1 MGDKLDEFGRRLRGG
16 SRDRASSSPPPPSN
30 RRRARSPSPA
40 SEPSRYQR
48 SSSPHKR
55 RRFSRSPPPRRFG
68 GGDGRGRSPGGR
80 LGGARDQVNWGIA
93 SVLRDCGYVLP
104 LREFEEK
111 LASKYAARELSPE
124 SKRTTVEKDYA
135 QYVEAYKS
143 DVRGPGGEA
152 MRFFTHHSDEQWFWE
167 RYHPEG
173 QALLANVRAEE
184 TRGHMEQCLKELDLQ
199 TLKPIGFVM
208 QAVGDAGVK
217 MAEKRVEPRGGERES
232 VPGGAGS
239 AGEKGG
245 EANGQDPDGAQGEE
259 GAAAD
264 RTDEVEDDGAGERG
278 GEVCTGQS
286 STGAEVGRG
295 GEEAG
300 EDGVAA
306 WCREEATSAK
316 QVPDC
321 QTLREWWPVTD

>member
-1 MGDKLDEFGRRLRGG
+1 M
-16 SRDRASSSPPPPSN
+16 AS
-30 RRRARSPSPA
+30 A
-40 SEPSRYQR
+40 
-48 SSSPHKR
+48 
-55 RRFSRSPPPRRFG
+55 
-68 GGDGRGRSPGGR
+68 
-80 LGGARDQVNWGIA
+80 
-93 SVLRDCGYVLP
+93 LRDYGYVLP

-124 SKRTTVEKDYA
+124 SKRTAVEKDYA

-173 QALLANVRAEE
+173 QALLAKVRAEE
-184 TRGHMEQCLKELDLQ
+184 TRGHVEQCLKELDLQ

-217 MAEKRVEPRGGERES
+217 MAEKQVEPRESARES

-245 EANGQDPDGAQGEE
+245 AENGQDPDGAHGEDGATADKSDGVE
-259 GAAAD
+259 G
-264 RTDEVEDDGAGERG
+264 EGAGERG
-278 GEVCTGQS
+278 GEVCTEQS
-286 STGAEVGRG
+286 SVHAEVGRG
-295 GEEAG
+295 REEAG
-300 EDGVAA
+300 ENGVAA

-321 QTLREWWPVTD
+321 QTLREW